1 MYSCNQLRLRFKT
14 KGLYMLKYLLVLLT
28 ATSLYAQ
35 EGPKG
40 PPPGNRPPRP
50 ALTEEQKK
58 QRDAI
63 VAKYDTNKDGKL
75 DREERSGVSEEDRKT
90 LRSFGPP
97 PGGPRRGPGGPYGPR
112 KDVPPAKKEVSAC
125 CSVKCECC

>member
-1 MYSCNQLRLRFKT
+1 
-14 KGLYMLKYLLVLLT
+14 MLKYLLVLLT

-40 PPPGNRPPRP
+40 PPPGDHPPGPPPGDHPPRP
-50 ALTEEQKK
+50 HLNDEQKK

-75 DREERSGVSEEDRKT
+75 DREERANVSEEDRKT

-97 PGGPRRGPGGPYGPR
+97 GGPRRGPGGPH
-112 KDVPPAKKEVSAC
+112 KDGPPAKKEVSAC

>member
-40 PPPGNRPPRP
+40 PPPGDRHPRSP
-50 ALTEEQKK
+50 LTEEQKK

-75 DREERSGVSEEDRKT
+75 DKEERSSVSEEDRKT

-97 PGGPRRGPGGPYGPR
+97 PGGPRRGPGGPHKDGPP
-112 KDVPPAKKEVSAC
+112 VKKEVSAC

>member
-40 PPPGNRPPRP
+40 PPPGDHPPRP
-50 ALTEEQKK
+50 HLNDEQKK

-75 DREERSGVSEEDRKT
+75 DREERANVSEEDRKT
-90 LRSFGPP
+90 LRSFGPRRLP
-97 PGGPRRGPGGPYGPR
+97 TGPRPDVNHKDGPSPKR
-112 KDVPPAKKEVSAC
+112 QVSSY
-125 CSVKCECC
+125 CSVRCECC

>member
-1 MYSCNQLRLRFKT
+1 
-14 KGLYMLKYLLVLLT
+14 MLKYLLILLT